1 MLDDPGGSMI
11 VLHNNRGLEI
21 TSNAKQRFRMYVKRF
36 LYRQRE
42 L

>member
-1 MLDDPGGSMI
+1 MLLDDPGGSV

-21 TSNAKQRFRMYVKRF
+21 TSHAKQRFRMYVKRF
-36 LYRQRE
+36 LYRQCE

>member
-1 MLDDPGGSMI
+1 MLDDPGSVI

-36 LYRQRE
+36 LYRQCE